1 MMNDMIDVASKL
13 GGFLPGALPQFM
25 APGSALHICGT
36 TRVGKDVQDSC
47 VSKESRVH
55 GSENLFL
62 GGCNVIPTPIACNPT
77 ITAVCFA
84 IVGAETIIRELL
96 NSDVRNG
103 GQNARTSA
111 MGKTAYNDN
120 NVRRTPA

>member
-36 TRVGKDVQDSC
+36 TRVGDDVETSC
-47 VSKESRVH
+47 VNKESRVH
-55 GSENLFL
+55 GSSNLFL
-62 GGCNVIPTPIACNPT
+62 GGCNVIPTQIACNPT

-84 IVGAETIIRELL
+84 IVGAEAIIKDLQDGNVGEHVGETTKQSR
-96 NSDVRNG
+96 SV
-103 GQNARTSA
+103 
-111 MGKTAYNDN
+111 KTPFDN
-120 NVRRTPA
+120 NVFIPA